1 MTTKLKALAMLVTLL
16 VPAAVLAND
25 WRNPEAAFSTK
36 SNFTKQSTVTWL
48 VVDNVQR
55 TCERESRKR
64 GYGGFGYGVE
74 ACSFWSSNQCTI
86 VTSPNPTPMHLSHE
100 IRHCFQGA
108 FH

>member
-1 MTTKLKALAMLVTLL
+1 MNSAFLPIVLALLL
-16 VPAAVLAND
+16 PSIALAND
-25 WRNPEAAFSTK
+25 WRNPEATFSTNA
-36 SNFTKQSTVTWL
+36 NFTNKTTVTWL
-48 VVDNVQR
+48 VANNVQR

-64 GYGGFGYGVE
+64 GFGGFGYGVE
-74 ACSFWSSNQCTI
+74 ACSFWTSNQCTI